1 MRTPDQLVRDTKPF
15 PKAWIDQAG
24 SGRTFVSW
32 SEYNQVMLY
41 VHPEAD
47 YVVTSVT
54 HAPGYEYP
62 DPDAEIP
69 GDLTWMPPVWAVA
82 VEFIIE
88 GTRYAGVG
96 SSDDPLSAESN
107 AYKRACSHAGIGL
120 HLYEKLP
127 KTPYWLHD
135 TLSKELSDTQRQKDA
150 AQPTTLPE
158 TEKV

>member
-1 MRTPDQLVRDTKPF
+1 MRTPEQLIRDTKPF
-15 PKAWIDQAG
+15 PAEWIDQAG

-32 SEYNQVMLY
+32 SGYNQVMLY

-47 YVVTSVT
+47 YDVTNVT
-54 HAPGYEYP
+54 YAPGYLYP
-62 DPDAEIP
+62 LQDDDGKYTGEDGWA
-69 GDLTWMPPVWAVA
+69 PPVWAVA
-82 VEFIIE
+82 VQFVIE

-120 HLYEKLP
+120 HLYQKLP

-135 TLSKELSDTQRQKDA
+135 RLVIDA
-150 AQPTTLPE
+150 DALAIDASAE
-158 TEKV
+158 GNGNGD

>member
-1 MRTPDQLVRDTKPF
+1 MRTPEQLVRDTKPF
-15 PKAWIDQAG
+15 PAEWIDQAG

-47 YVVTSVT
+47 YDVTSVT
-54 HAPGYEYP
+54 YAPGYHYP
-62 DPDAEIP
+62 VTDDDGATTEEMR
-69 GDLTWMPPVWAVA
+69 WSPPVWAVA
-82 VEFIIE
+82 VQFVIE

-120 HLYEKLP
+120 HLYQKLP

-135 TLSKELSDTQRQKDA
+135 RLVIDA
-150 AQPTTLPE
+150 DGLAIDASV
-158 TEKV
+158 KGDGDGD